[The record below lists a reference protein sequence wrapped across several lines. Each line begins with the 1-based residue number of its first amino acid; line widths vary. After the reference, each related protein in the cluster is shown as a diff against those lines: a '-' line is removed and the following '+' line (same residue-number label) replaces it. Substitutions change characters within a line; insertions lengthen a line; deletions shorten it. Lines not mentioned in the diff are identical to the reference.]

1 MNYIIK
7 YVSGE
12 PCFDTLGVIK
22 LGCAQSVPI
31 NDRIY
36 AQAQLGR
43 NDDCLFVRIISFETK
58 PTADARLTVVL
69 CNGAGELRLSVTANG
84 QVEARCGEDN
94 LTPQVTAYIT
104 QGEDLQGEY
113 WAGVLLFP
121 LDALLAAL
129 GTDKSALPLALSG
142 NILRENPALSC
153 AAPVNEPAVF
163 TLK

>member
-1 MNYIIK
+1 MNYMIK

-12 PCFDTLGVIK
+12 PCFDALGVIK
-22 LGCAQSVPI
+22 LSCAQSVPI

-43 NDDCLFVRIISFETK
+43 NDESLFVRIISFETK
-58 PTADARLTVVL
+58 PAANARLTAVFCL
-69 CNGAGELRLSVTANG
+69 GERELRMTVTAGG
-84 QVEARCGEDN
+84 QAEAYCGDSD
-94 LTPQVTAYIT
+94 LTAQMTAYIK

-121 LDALLAAL
+121 LESLFAAL
-129 GTDKSALPLALSG
+129 DTDKTALPMTLSG

-153 AAPVNEPAVF
+153 AVPTNEVVAF

>member
-12 PCFDTLGVIK
+12 PCFDALGVIK
-22 LGCAQSVPI
+22 LSCTQTVPI

-43 NDDCLFVRIISFETK
+43 NDDSLFIKIISFETK
-58 PTADARLTVVL
+58 PAENAQLTAVFRLDDREMRMT
-69 CNGAGELRLSVTANG
+69 VTAGG
-84 QVEARCGEDN
+84 QAKASCGGSD
-94 LTPQVTAYIT
+94 LTAQMTAYIT

-121 LDALLAAL
+121 LNVLFAAL
-129 GTDKSALPLALSG
+129 GADKNALPLTLSG
-142 NILRENPALSC
+142 NIFRENPAISS
-153 AAPVNEPAVF
+153 AVPIDETAIF
-163 TLK
+163 TIK